1 MEGLDAITPPTR
13 QVKFRGEVLVVGP
26 LRLEQLGP
34 FIMASRTAI
43 TRVALLAGIVEG
55 AGTAEIGAIVLDL
68 LENDGKEI
76 AAALSVAV
84 DREADWI
91 SGGTLDEVAGLLEAV
106 AGLNKDFFARRL
118 QLMVRA
124 IKQAISPSEQLI
136 SSSF

>member
-13 QVKFRGEVLVVGP
+13 SVPFRGEVLVVGP

-55 AGTAEIGAIVLDL
+55 TGTAEIGAIVLDL
-68 LENDGKEI
+68 LENDGREI

-91 SGGTLDEVAGLLEAV
+91 GGGTLDEVAGLLEVV

-136 SSSF
+136 SSSS